1 MLCLAFQSLNTEN
14 KVINKNEMKVTESE
28 YREIQIPNLHLVV
41 ADEANYKTNT
51 QVLFYYK
58 KENYLVGKN
67 SG

>member
-1 MLCLAFQSLNTEN
+1 
-14 KVINKNEMKVTESE
+14 MKVTESE

-58 KENYLVGKN
+58 KRKLLSRKELGINK
-67 SG
+67 SGNLSKHV